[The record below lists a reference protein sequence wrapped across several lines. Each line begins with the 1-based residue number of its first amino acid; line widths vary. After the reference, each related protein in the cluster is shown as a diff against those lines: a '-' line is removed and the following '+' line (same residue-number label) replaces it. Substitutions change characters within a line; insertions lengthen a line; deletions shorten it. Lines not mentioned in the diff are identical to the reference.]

1 MKLPS
6 GRGHTYRS
14 LCPVYLGLNDKKVHY
29 LNKDLLGDKRY
40 EYGVEWGLA
49 HPSYIFAR
57 VRELKLIFHLTF
69 STSKEKAYDIGVW
82 RLDKDVR
89 FRQLSTQPICLPSSF
104 DRSDVV
110 KDSPHTKD
118 FPVYTSGWGRVFS
131 ACVTNEL
138 GPVKAIKCQFPFN
151 SNYFNKRK
159 RSQMEYSCSRKLT
172 PDAKVP
178 LARPLFTQL

>member
-1 MKLPS
+1 M
-6 GRGHTYRS
+6 
-14 LCPVYLGLNDKKVHY
+14 
-29 LNKDLLGDKRY
+29 
-40 EYGVEWGLA
+40 
-49 HPSYIFAR
+49 
-57 VRELKLIFHLTF
+57 
-69 STSKEKAYDIGVW
+69 W
-82 RLDKDVR
+82 RLDADVKM
-89 FRQLSTQPICLPSSF
+89 TKYIKQPICLPHAF

-110 KDSPHTKD
+110 KVGND

-178 LARPLFTQL
+178 LARSLPTQL